1 MWMPGKQNHFHVRLS
16 DFSFYSIT
24 TGKNTAIGGER
35 QDTEWVLT
43 WQPKSRAFAYLN
55 SLLCGS
61 LHVEACL
68 CVRVWLYLLCVCVP
82 VCMSLQHPTMKINL
96 QREMRMCIRKSTKGW
111 PKWSH
116 ATSTSLLS
124 VHRVSQRLL
133 YVKKKKKKK
142 AFFHFYRVLAVFKKF
157 LCCFP
162 CVIDIV
168 QN

>member
-96 QREMRMCIRKSTKGW
+96 QREMRLITVACKVKIHFIVPFREWGAMNVTVSNLTNALSFGW
-111 PKWSH
+111 C
-116 ATSTSLLS
+116 
-124 VHRVSQRLL
+124 
-133 YVKKKKKKK
+133 
-142 AFFHFYRVLAVFKKF
+142 FKKQRI
-157 LCCFP
+157 LW
-162 CVIDIV
+162 
-168 QN
+168 